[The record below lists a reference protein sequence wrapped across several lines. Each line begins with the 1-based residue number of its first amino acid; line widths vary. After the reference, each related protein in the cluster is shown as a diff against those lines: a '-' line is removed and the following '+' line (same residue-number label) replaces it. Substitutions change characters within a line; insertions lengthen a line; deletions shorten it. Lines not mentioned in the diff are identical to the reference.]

1 MFILNEDRSIYAT
14 RGDIVFFDVSA
25 EDELTGINHKFLAGD
40 VLRIKVYG
48 KKDAEAVVLQKDFP
62 VTEVTEKVTIFLT
75 EEDTKMGEVIS
86 KPKDYWYEVELNPF
100 DNPQTII
107 GYDEDGPKVFKLF
120 PEGDDLPEWTPEPE
134 DIPIVDELLDMTSTR
149 PIQNQAVARAVA
161 SLEEGYEKV
170 FEAVAEKFVTPQMF
184 GAIGDGE
191 ANDTEALQQT
201 LNSGYAVTLTPGIYR
216 TTETLRVPKGCRIT
230 GDKNCVIMPECVAA
244 FHLQEESVLSGFT
257 VEVKSE
263 NVLTVFEVNDDS
275 IANSSMLEILI
286 DNVTVNHSGDVTPE
300 MYTVCHFHAD
310 KAGFYGV
317 TVRGCT
323 FSNYPAGGYVARVYS
338 ALPAW
343 VSTIVFD
350 GNNTRAFKWHYFFD
364 KSEKEFV
371 NDHNNS
377 CIVTNCVAQC
387 VAETSG
393 FIFVNSA
400 DSVTFTNNVPWD
412 WLKSENCPGS
422 PYVIGPNV
430 TIGGANTFARQPNN
444 SEILGPDEMC
454 RYDGESYAVV
464 PYSRQDLVSAMGGRY
479 NAALIPKFIGLG
491 RSNVICLYNGQSSNG
506 DRRIRF
512 YWCDGFGV
520 TYVSV
525 SIKSKTVNVSQPL
538 YSDLCFGLS
547 SDNKRLYVYMKSGGK
562 LPAYAGVIT
571 MPVANSSLTFGME
584 GSPTPNVEHTPNC
597 DLHIETCGLD
607 ALPGDVTALPVRLAQ
622 PAYASDDSGTIYSL
636 TVVDDGNGNKS
647 VSVKKA
653 WEPSNEEA

>member
-1 MFILNEDRSIYAT
+1 MFILNEDKSIYAT
-14 RGDIVFFDVSA
+14 RGDIVFFDVAA
-25 EDELTGINHKFLAGD
+25 EDELTKINHKFQAGD

-62 VTEVTEKVTIFLT
+62 VTDVTEKVTIFLDA
-75 EEDTKMGEVIS
+75 EDTKMGEVIS
-86 KPKDYWYEVELNPF
+86 KPKDYWYEVELNPY

-444 SEILGPDEMC
+444 SEILGPDE
-454 RYDGESYAVV
+454 
-464 PYSRQDLVSAMGGRY
+464 
-479 NAALIPKFIGLG
+479 
-491 RSNVICLYNGQSSNG
+491 IC
-506 DRRIRF
+506 I
-512 YWCDGFGV
+512 
-520 TYVSV
+520 
-525 SIKSKTVNVSQPL
+525 
-538 YSDLCFGLS
+538 
-547 SDNKRLYVYMKSGGK
+547 
-562 LPAYAGVIT
+562 
-571 MPVANSSLTFGME
+571 
-584 GSPTPNVEHTPNC
+584 
-597 DLHIETCGLD
+597 
-607 ALPGDVTALPVRLAQ
+607 
-622 PAYASDDSGTIYSL
+622 
-636 TVVDDGNGNKS
+636 
-647 VSVKKA
+647 
-653 WEPSNEEA
+653 